1 MKQILLST
9 LLSLGLFFSGVAQ
22 SEVTFYTSKGNFVV
36 LLHDSV
42 MPITAGNFKSL
53 VDTGFYDS
61 VIFHR
66 IISNFVIQGGD
77 PTGTGFG
84 GPGYTIQD
92 EFVTG
97 QSNVKQTLSMA
108 NTGAPNSGGSQF
120 FINLKNNTF
129 LDFDKAPLSS
139 KHPVFGE
146 VTSGWPIVEA
156 IEIVPVDNNDR
167 PITDVIMDSVRT
179 TGSVLSVKDIEANKT
194 RFAIYPN
201 PVSPQS
207 VLDLYL
213 ESPQEILIEL
223 LDIHGRILNQ
233 TKMNC
238 GNGKTLI
245 PLYNLGV
252 DGLSYGNYMLSISGK
267 NVRKTQSFSISN

>member
-9 LLSLGLFFSGVAQ
+9 ILTFGLFFSGFAQ

-97 QSNVKQTLSMA
+97 QSNVKKTLSMA

-146 VTSGWPIVEA
+146 VTSGWPIVED
-156 IEIVPVDNNDR
+156 IEVVPVDGNDK
-167 PITDVIMDSVRT
+167 PITDVVMDSIRT
-179 TGSVLSVKDIEANKT
+179 TGSVLSLEDIEANKT
-194 RFAIYPN
+194 RTAIYPN
-201 PVSPQS
+201 PISSES

-213 ESPQEILIEL
+213 ENAQEITIEL
-223 LDIHGRILNQ
+223 VDINGRVLNQLDINCGSGKTMIPLNQ
-233 TKMNC
+233 MGTA
-238 GNGKTLI
+238 
-245 PLYNLGV
+245 
-252 DGLSYGNYMLSISGK
+252 GLSAGSYFLSIRGLAFQ
-267 NVRKTQSFSISN
+267 KTQTFNVSK

>member
-223 LDIHGRILNQ
+223 LYIHGRILNH

>member
-53 VDTGFYDS
+53 VDTGFYDG

-156 IEIVPVDNNDR
+156 IEVVPVDNNDR
-167 PITDVIMDSVRT
+167 PVTDVVMDSIRT
-179 TGSVLSVKDIEANKT
+179 TGSVLSVEDIEANKT
-194 RFAIYPN
+194 RSAIYPN

-207 VLDLYL
+207 VLDLFL

-223 LDIHGRILNQ
+223 LDIHGRVLNQ

-267 NVRKTQSFSISN
+267 HVRQTQSFSISN